1 MVCDDVVK
9 DTNKQSYPGLSLFGK
24 GSNVMTL
31 TQAHNEGDI
40 EIYLFNWLIFFIES
54 YTVDKHRKT

>member
-1 MVCDDVVK
+1 M
-9 DTNKQSYPGLSLFGK
+9 S
-24 GSNVMTL
+24 MAL

-54 YTVDKHRKT
+54 YTVDKHRKTYV

>member
-24 GSNVMTL
+24 GSNVMSWCLWLSHKHTMR
-31 TQAHNEGDI
+31 EI
-40 EIYLFNWLIFFIES
+40 SRYIYLIGWYFS
-54 YTVDKHRKT
+54 